1 MSVLPNTTTKG
12 ADRRWPLYALVA
24 VALLGL
30 ALGIEAFL
38 RAESFS
44 PGEEISSP
52 GIRDVTLSAENSLYP
67 PPDTSRFE
75 GPPETIFVYL
85 SVEDLPNV
93 EDMEAR
99 FQRVGSGSV
108 FSLLFGP
115 GVGIEAL
122 DEQEDQLRQ
131 TGNGATGI
139 VKFALKTES
148 GEPVPPGN
156 YTVEV
161 YGPGLAGGEG
171 DMDEEGAVAVRKS
184 FVVEEKE

>member
-1 MSVLPNTTTKG
+1 MSVLPNTTTKR

-171 DMDEEGAVAVRKS
+171 DVDEEGAVAVRKS

>member
-12 ADRRWPLYALVA
+12 ANRRWPLYALVA
-24 VALLGL
+24 VVLVGL

-52 GIRDVTLSAENSLYP
+52 GIRDMTVSAQNSLYP

-75 GPPETIFVYL
+75 EPPETIFVYL
-85 SVEDLPNV
+85 SVEDLPGV

-99 FQRVGSGSV
+99 FERVGSGSV
-108 FSLLFGP
+108 FSLFGP

-161 YGPGLAGGEG
+161 YGPGLVG
-171 DMDEEGAVAVRKS
+171 EEGAVAARKS
-184 FVVEEKE
+184 FVVEGEE